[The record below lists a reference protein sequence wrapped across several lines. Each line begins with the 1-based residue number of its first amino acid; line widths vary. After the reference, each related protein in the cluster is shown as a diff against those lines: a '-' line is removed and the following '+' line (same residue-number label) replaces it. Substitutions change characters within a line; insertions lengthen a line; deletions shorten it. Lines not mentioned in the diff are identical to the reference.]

1 MNVASLQNLLGQFHP
16 VLAKLSGIPLAVFIL
31 VTVLTALFVLCYLIQ
46 GTRVGVQLWNAVR
59 HIRRLQGANKKV
71 KPADVASAFQ
81 HEPFKHLWD
90 EYADTLHDLKTASS
104 GTLTLME
111 VRATAPAEMFFTREV
126 LVDSRLFDE
135 FTRHL
140 PGVLTGL
147 GIIGTFAG
155 LLEGLSQFDASSTAT
170 AVAGLKPL
178 LDGVAHAFIASAIA
192 IACAMFITFASRFSL
207 AIFYRLVEK
216 LTHAI
221 DSLYDTGA
229 GEEYLSR
236 LVDASEKSEAHAAQL
251 KQALVEDLTTL
262 MTNLVDRQIQAQA
275 ETSRALG
282 AHIGEAITGTLAEPL
297 KQMTEAMETSSKGNT
312 QAVSG
317 MLETVL
323 TGFMAKLE
331 DTFGG
336 QMRGIHEQMD
346 RSMGA
351 MTTVQQSLQKLVE
364 DINRSNEQ
372 ATNRMSG
379 TLEDAMKQS
388 ASNQQLLTDQMRQFV
403 EDFRKLV
410 TDEQDKSK
418 RTMDDAV
425 STVLSQLTSA
435 IEQMEATRRT
445 AASQEESRNDNLS
458 SRAKELVGGL
468 SGQVDELLRSVSEQ
482 VSKTQQNIDAIGNV
496 TTRAI
501 DGMNSGALNMG
512 TAAQRFETAGGAVT
526 GVFDRS
532 AKVAEQLTTTANTL
546 QSAATAVRQGFE
558 QYDTTRKTVDTGVA
572 QLTALIENAK
582 KEAGL
587 SKQMLA
593 DFERIVGQL
602 KLAET
607 QSLAYLEGVNKTLSN
622 AFEQFGT
629 QLTEQVRK
637 AVGETDRQLGGG
649 VQQLTGV
656 VQELG
661 SALSRLKRA

>member
-1 MNVASLQNLLGQFHP
+1 MNLVSLQKLLGQIHP
-16 VLAKLSGIPLAVFIL
+16 VLGNLTGLPLYVFLIVAAL
-31 VTVLTALFVLCYLIQ
+31 TVLFVLGYLAKGGQ
-46 GTRVGVQLWNAVR
+46 VGVQLWLAVR
-59 HIRRLQGANKKV
+59 RVRRLKQKGKQAKPSDVGKV
-71 KPADVASAFQ
+71 LGR
-81 HEPFKHLWD
+81 EPFKHLWE
-90 EYADTLHDLKTASS
+90 EYEDTLHEVKKAGNASIA
-104 GTLTLME
+104 LTE
-111 VRATAPAEMFFTREV
+111 VRATVPAEMFFTREV
-126 LVDSRLFDE
+126 LVDSRMFDD

-155 LLEGLSQFDASSTAT
+155 LLDGLSKFDATSSAT

-178 LDGVAHAFIASAIA
+178 LDGVAHAFTASAIA
-192 IACAMFITFASRFSL
+192 IACAMFVTFTSKFIL
-207 AIFYRLVEK
+207 ALFYRQVEK
-216 LTHAI
+216 LCHAI
-221 DSLYDTGA
+221 DTLYETGA

-236 LVDASEKSEAHAAQL
+236 LVHASEKSEAHAAQL
-251 KQALVEDLTTL
+251 KQALVEDLTKL
-262 MTNLVDRQIQAQA
+262 MTNLVDRQIQAQVD
-275 ETSRALG
+275 SSKALG
-282 AHIGEAITGTLAEPL
+282 AHIGDAITGTLAGPL
-297 KQMTEAMETSSKGNT
+297 KQMTEAMESSSKGNT

-317 MLETVL
+317 MLETML
-323 TGFMAKLE
+323 AGFMAKLE

-351 MTTVQQSLQKLVE
+351 MTTVQQALQKLVE

-372 ATNRMSG
+372 AANRLSG

-418 RTMDDAV
+418 RTMDEAV
-425 STVLSQLTSA
+425 STVLAQLAAA
-435 IEQMEATRRT
+435 IEQMETTRST
-445 AASQEESRNDNLS
+445 AVSQERSRNDTLTN
-458 SRAKELVGGL
+458 RTQDLVGGL
-468 SGQVDELLRSVSEQ
+468 SGQVEELLKSVGEQ
-482 VSKTQQNIDAIGNV
+482 VSATQRNIDAIGNV

-512 TAAQRFETAGGAVT
+512 TAAQRFETAGGSVT

-532 AKVAEQLTTTANTL
+532 AKVAEQLTSTANTL
-546 QSAATAVRQGFE
+546 QAAATAVRQGFE
-558 QYDTTRKTVDTGVA
+558 QYDSTRKTVDTNVSA
-572 QLTALIENAK
+572 LTALIENAK

-587 SKQMLA
+587 SKQMLV
-593 DFERIVGQL
+593 DLERIVGQL

-607 QSLAYLEGVNKTLSN
+607 QSLQYLEGVNKTLSS
-622 AFEQFGT
+622 AFEHFGT
-629 QLTEQVRK
+629 QLTEQVRN

>member
-1 MNVASLQNLLGQFHP
+1 MSIAALQQLLGQLHP
-16 VLAKLSGIPLAVFIL
+16 ILAKLSGLPLAVFVL
-31 VTVLTALFVLCYLIQ
+31 VTTLTAVFVLGYLIQ
-46 GTRVGVQLWNAVR
+46 GTRVGLQLWSAVR
-59 HIRRLQGANKKV
+59 RIRRLKRTSKHV
-71 KPADVASAFQ
+71 RPADVAKVLRR
-81 HEPFKHLWD
+81 EPFKHLWD
-90 EYADTLHDLKTASS
+90 EYADTLHELKKAGS
-104 GTLTLME
+104 GAITLTE
-111 VRATAPAEMFFTREV
+111 VRATAPAEMFFTRDV

-155 LLEGLSQFDASSTAT
+155 LLEGLGQFDASSTAT

-178 LDGVAHAFIASAIA
+178 LDGVAHAFSASAIA

-216 LTHAI
+216 LTHSI
-221 DSLYDTGA
+221 DSLYDMGA

-236 LVDASEKSEAHAAQL
+236 LVHASEKSEAHAAQL
-251 KQALVEDLTTL
+251 KQALVEDLTKL
-262 MTNLVDRQIQAQA
+262 MTNLVDRQIHAQA
-275 ETSRALG
+275 ESSRALG
-282 AHIGEAITGTLAEPL
+282 AQIGDAIAGTLAGPL
-297 KQMTEAMETSSKGNT
+297 KQMTEVMEISSKGNT
-312 QAVSG
+312 QAVSS
-317 MLETVL
+317 MLETML

-351 MTTVQQSLQKLVE
+351 MTTVQQALQKLVE
-364 DINRSNEQ
+364 DINASNEQ
-372 ATNRMSG
+372 AANRLSG

-388 ASNQQLLTDQMRQFV
+388 AANQQQLTDQMRLFV

-418 RTMDDAV
+418 RTMDEAV
-425 STVLSQLTSA
+425 STVLAQLSTA
-435 IEQMEATRRT
+435 VEQMEATRRA
-445 AASQEESRNDNLS
+445 AASQEQNRNDTLTN
-458 SRAKELVGGL
+458 RTQELVGGL
-468 SGQVDELLRSVSEQ
+468 SGQVEELVKTVAEQ
-482 VSKTQQNIDAIGNV
+482 VTLTQRNIDAIGNV
-496 TTRAI
+496 ATRAI
-501 DGMNSGALNMG
+501 DGMNSGALSMG
-512 TAAQRFETAGGAVT
+512 SAAQRFETAGGAVS

-532 AKVAEQLTTTANTL
+532 AKVAELLTTTTHTL
-546 QSAATAVRQGFE
+546 EAAAAAVRQGFE
-558 QYDTTRKTVDTGVA
+558 QYDTTRKTVEIGVA
-572 QLTALIENAK
+572 ALTTLIENAK

-593 DFERIVGQL
+593 DLERIVGQL

-607 QSLAYLEGVNKTLSN
+607 QSLQYLEGVNKTLST
-622 AFEQFGT
+622 AFEHFGT

-661 SALSRLKRA
+661 SALSRLKRI

>member
-1 MNVASLQNLLGQFHP
+1 MTAELQNLLGRVHP
-16 VLAKLSGIPLAVFIL
+16 VLQSLSGIPLVIFLLVVFL
-31 VTVLTALFVLCYLIQ
+31 TSLYVLGYLAQ
-46 GTRVGVQLWNAVR
+46 GGRVGWQLWSTVR
-59 HIRRLQGANKKV
+59 RVAEMHKRDKHV
-71 KPADVASAFQ
+71 KPDEVGKAFSK
-81 HEPFKHLWD
+81 EPFHHLWA
-90 EYADTLHDLKTASS
+90 EYHDTLHDLEKARN
-104 GTLTLME
+104 GAAALKE
-111 VRATAPAEMFFTREV
+111 VRATVPAEVYFTREV
-126 LVDSRLFDE
+126 LVDSRLFED
-135 FTRHL
+135 FTKHL

-155 LLEGLSQFDASSTAT
+155 LLDGLAKFDATSSAS

-178 LDGVAHAFIASAIA
+178 LEGVAHAFIASAFA
-192 IACAMFITFASRFSL
+192 IGCAMFVTFSSKFVL
-207 AIFYRLVEK
+207 ALFYRRVER
-216 LTHAI
+216 LCHVVDA
-221 DSLYDTGA
+221 LYSTGA

-236 LVDASEKSEAHAAQL
+236 LVHASEKSEAHAAQL

-262 MTNLVDRQIQAQA
+262 MTNLVEKQIQAQA

-282 AHIGEAITGTLAEPL
+282 AHIGDAITGTLSDPL
-297 KQMTEAMETSSKGNT
+297 KKMTEAMESSSKGNSE
-312 QAVSG
+312 AVSG
-317 MLETVL
+317 MLETML

-336 QMRGIHEQMD
+336 QMRGINEQME

-364 DINRSNEQ
+364 DINNSNEQ

-388 ASNQQLLTDQMRQFV
+388 AANQQLLTDQMRQFV

-410 TDEQDKSK
+410 GEEQDKSK
-418 RTMDDAV
+418 RAMDDAV
-425 STVLSQLTSA
+425 STVMEQLTAAVSELESSRRSSA
-435 IEQMEATRRT
+435 VHEQ
-445 AASQEESRNDNLS
+445 SRNDQLAN
-458 SRAKELVGGL
+458 RTQELVGGL
-468 SGQVDELLRSVSEQ
+468 SGQVDELLKSVAEQ
-482 VSKTQQNIDAIGNV
+482 VASTQRNIDALSSV

-512 TAAQRFETAGGAVT
+512 SAAQRFETAGNSVT
-526 GVFDRS
+526 DVFDRS
-532 AKVAEQLTTTANTL
+532 ARVSEQLTVAATTL

-558 QYDTTRKTVDTGVA
+558 QYDNTRKTVDTGVA
-572 QLTALIENAK
+572 ALTTLIENAK
-582 KEAGL
+582 KEAGV
-587 SKQMLA
+587 SKQLLVDM
-593 DFERIVGQL
+593 ERIVVQL
-602 KLAET
+602 KSAET
-607 QSLAYLEGVNKTLSN
+607 QSLEYLEGVNKTLST

-661 SALSRLKRA
+661 SALSRMKRVN

>member
-1 MNVASLQNLLGQFHP
+1 MNVVALQQLLGQLHP
-16 VLAKLSGIPLAVFIL
+16 VLAKLSGIPLAVFVL
-31 VTVLTALFVLCYLIQ
+31 VAVLTIIFLLGYAVQ
-46 GTRVGVQLWNAVR
+46 GVRVGWQLWGAVQS
-59 HIRRLQGANKKV
+59 IRKLKRDSKQV
-71 KPADVASAFQ
+71 RPEDVAAVLTQ
-81 HEPFKHLWD
+81 EPFKHLWD
-90 EYADTLHDLKTASS
+90 EYNDTLHEVKKAGSGAIVLTA
-104 GTLTLME
+104 M
-111 VRATAPAEMFFTREV
+111 RATAPAEMFFTREV

-155 LLEGLSQFDASSTAT
+155 LLEGLSKFDATSSAT

-178 LDGVAHAFIASAIA
+178 LDGVAHAFSASAIA
-192 IACAMFITFASRFSL
+192 IACAMLITFVSRFLL
-207 AIFYRLVEK
+207 AIFYRLVEQ
-216 LTHAI
+216 LAHAI
-221 DSLYDTGA
+221 DSLYDMGA

-236 LVDASEKSEAHAAQL
+236 LVHASEKSEAHAGQL
-251 KQALVEDLTTL
+251 KQALIEDLAKL
-262 MTNLVDRQIQAQA
+262 LADSDARQIEAQ
-275 ETSRALG
+275 TKNSLALG
-282 AHIGEAITGTLAEPL
+282 AHIGEAITGTLAGPL
-297 KQMTEAMETSSKGNT
+297 KQMSEAMETSSKGNT

-317 MLETVL
+317 MLETML
-323 TGFMAKLE
+323 AGFMAKLE

-379 TLEDAMKQS
+379 TLEEAMKQS
-388 ASNQQLLTDQMRQFV
+388 ASNQQLLTDQMRHFV
-403 EDFRKLV
+403 DDFRKLV

-418 RTMDDAV
+418 KTMDEAV
-425 STVLSQLTSA
+425 STVLAQLATA
-435 IEQMEATRRT
+435 VEQMEATRRT
-445 AASQEESRNDNLS
+445 AATQEQSRNDTLTN
-458 SRAKELVGGL
+458 RTQELVTGL
-468 SGQVDELLRSVSEQ
+468 SGQVDEVLKAMADQLAQ
-482 VSKTQQNIDAIGNV
+482 TQRNIEAIGNI

-512 TAAQRFETAGGAVT
+512 AAAQRFETAGGAVT

-532 AKVAEQLTTTANTL
+532 AKVADQLTTTAATL
-546 QSAATAVRQGFE
+546 QAAATAVRQGFE
-558 QYDTTRKTVDTGVA
+558 QYDTTRKTVDMNVAALTG
-572 QLTALIENAK
+572 LIENAK

-587 SKQMLA
+587 SKQMLT
-593 DFERIVGQL
+593 DLERIVGQL
-602 KLAET
+602 RQAET
-607 QSLAYLEGVNKTLSN
+607 QSLQYLEGVNKTLAK

-629 QLTEQVRK
+629 QLAEQVRK

-661 SALSRLKRA
+661 AALARLKKA